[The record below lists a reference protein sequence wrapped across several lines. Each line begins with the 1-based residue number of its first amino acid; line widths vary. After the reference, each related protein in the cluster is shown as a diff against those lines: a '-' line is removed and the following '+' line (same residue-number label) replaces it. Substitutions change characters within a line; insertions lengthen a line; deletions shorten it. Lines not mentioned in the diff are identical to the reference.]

1 MRHRLTAAIIAL
13 IALLLAAC
21 GGSADPTP
29 VPTTPPTLV
38 PTDTVPPPTA
48 IIATDAPSPAAT
60 NGESAAETVESADA
74 EPTIQFVI
82 EPAEDQE
89 IDPPLD
95 IDLPA
100 GWLAQ
105 NGTLLVQDIDAN
117 LRLIPYTA
125 YRGPVSGGEGFII
138 LMWGF
143 VQATPGNPV
152 DMTFGEPDI
161 HLDGLR
167 LLRLAIAEP
176 DCNIGTNVQRDYTVG
191 GLPATGTTFAL
202 VDCAD
207 TPDTRGWFAGLY
219 HEGLN
224 FVFYMYSEPIE
235 AMDGP
240 AQAELQAILDTV
252 RFRVG
257 DLLLTATPLAAQITA
272 TPQP

>member
-1 MRHRLTAAIIAL
+1 MRYRPIAAIMAL
-13 IALLLAAC
+13 IALLLSAC

-29 VPTTPPTLV
+29 VPTNPPTLV
-38 PTDTVPPPTA
+38 PTDTATPPPAPTSTPQPTDPADDVA
-48 IIATDAPSPAAT
+48 IDDP
-60 NGESAAETVESADA
+60 DA
-74 EPTIQFVI
+74 EPTLQFMV
-82 EPAEDQE
+82 EPAEGQE

-100 GWLAQ
+100 NWAAH
-105 NGTLLVQDIDAN
+105 NGTLLIQDIDAH
-117 LRLIPYTA
+117 LRLIPYTV
-125 YRGPVSGGEGFII
+125 YRGPVSGGEGFVV
-138 LMWGF
+138 LLWGF
-143 VQATPGNPV
+143 VQATPGNPA

-176 DCNIGTNVQRDYTVG
+176 DCNIGTNVQRDYSVG
-191 GLPATGTTFAL
+191 GLPAVGTTFAL

-224 FVFYMYSEPIE
+224 FVFYMYSEPIT

-257 DLLLTATPLAAQITA
+257 DLLLTATPLAAQITP